1 VYSTIEPGTAT
12 FINEVRR
19 SRAMK
24 LQCPVCRYWIEIHRP
39 REGKVI
45 QCEECKTELRLIEGE
60 KWELTVFE
68 REKEERFL

>member
-1 VYSTIEPGTAT
+1 
-12 FINEVRR
+12 
-19 SRAMK
+19 MK